1 MLHKY
6 NLAFIPSK
14 NPEQFIQ
21 YAAKL
26 SQAAPSD
33 KYLLGVA
40 SFPHVSLCHFEIES
54 NQIEDIWKRV
64 CALELPELHLTFDE
78 KRSKSYTSH
87 PQWDNVCW
95 VSLIPDNI
103 VTLTEIHLEI
113 AKIIKT
119 PLNAAFSEYDPHLT
133 LFNSHA
139 ETACALLNHERR
151 LDPPLEEKFS
161 IALGLIDSV
170 GQVTK
175 ILFCHNEPNSTC
187 PI

>member
-113 AKIIKT
+113 AKII
-119 PLNAAFSEYDPHLT
+119 
-133 LFNSHA
+133 NSYA
-139 ETACALLNHERR
+139 YLCLQR
-151 LDPPLEEKFS
+151 KC
-161 IALGLIDSV
+161 
-170 GQVTK
+170 Q
-175 ILFCHNEPNSTC
+175 PNSSFIKTFEYV
-187 PI
+187 ILNKIHEFS